1 VRVSDLSRH
10 WKDISDPARSRRD
23 GRTVDGPGSG
33 CGVASL
39 RTSHHVLLG
48 CLLVCL
54 MTEWAVAQDPNFA
67 QSNPAGPVATQLPFP
82 GQPVLPVRAAEVPG
96 EVHVVGNRLPR
107 EAGQDGPPAAG
118 LEQLLSPSG
127 LTPTLK
133 VMMLLSLLSVAP
145 AVLIMTTSFVRFVIV
160 FGLLRQALGTQQLPP
175 TQVITSLSVFLTLF
189 VMLPVWQQAWD
200 EGVSPYVNEQP
211 IPGLQADEDRLMRVF
226 LNTFRPV
233 KRFMSEQIHRS
244 GGEKI
249 VFMLLD
255 FRRPHLESLAAE
267 PYVEPENFDEVEPSI
282 IVTAF
287 MLSELKT
294 AFLIGFK
301 VFLPFLVIDFV
312 VSTLLTSMGMMMM
325 PPTLVSLPFKIL
337 LFVLID
343 GWTLV
348 THMLLLSVSG

>member
-1 VRVSDLSRH
+1 M
-10 WKDISDPARSRRD
+10 A
-23 GRTVDGPGSG
+23 
-33 CGVASL
+33 
-39 RTSHHVLLG
+39 
-48 CLLVCL
+48 CLLTWLLAESVL
-54 MTEWAVAQDPNFA
+54 AQDQNTA
-67 QSNPAGPVATQLPFP
+67 QSNPAGPVAAQTPIS
-82 GQPVLPVRAAEVPG
+82 GRRTAPVRPIEVPDPGRFADNGLPG
-96 EVHVVGNRLPR
+96 E
-107 EAGQDGPPAAG
+107 EGQNVPPAAG

-133 VMMLLSLLSVAP
+133 VMLLLSLLSVAP

-175 TQVITSLSVFLTLF
+175 NQVITSLSVFLTLF

-200 EGVSPYVNEQP
+200 EGISPYVSEQP
-211 IPGLQADEDRLMRVF
+211 IPGLQPQEDQLRRVF

-255 FRRPHLESLAAE
+255 FRRPE
-267 PYVEPENFDEVEPSI
+267 PASSASENYVEPEHFDEVEPSI

-348 THMLLLSVSG
+348 THMLLMSVSG

>member
-1 VRVSDLSRH
+1 MPVKNTIRPTASGF
-10 WKDISDPARSRRD
+10 I
-23 GRTVDGPGSG
+23 RTV
-33 CGVASL
+33 
-39 RTSHHVLLG
+39 
-48 CLLVCL
+48 LVCL
-54 MTEWAVAQDPNFA
+54 LCLIATPLAAQERGA
-67 QSNPAGPVATQLPFP
+67 ATSNLGGPVAAQVPLPKP
-82 GQPVLPVRAAEVPG
+82 PVAPVREVLD
-96 EVHVVGNRLPR
+96 VVANRLPL
-107 EAGQDGPPAAG
+107 EGEQAAVPGGG
-118 LEQLLSPSG
+118 LEQLLSPTG

-160 FGLLRQALGTQQLPP
+160 FGLHRQALGTQQLPP
-175 TQVITSLSVFLTLF
+175 TQVLTSLSVFLTLF
-189 VMLPVWQQAWD
+189 VMTPVWQLAWD

-211 IPGLQADEDRLMRVF
+211 IPNLQPNEDRLKRVF
-226 LNTFRPV
+226 LNTFRPI
-233 KRFMSEQIHRS
+233 KRFMGEQIHRS
-244 GGEKI
+244 QGEDI

-255 FRRPHLESLAAE
+255 FRRPDPESLAGQQ
-267 PYVEPENFDEVEPSI
+267 YVEPENFDDVEPSVN
-282 IVTAF
+282 VTAF

-301 VFLPFLVIDFV
+301 IFLPFLVIDFV

-325 PPTLVSLPFKIL
+325 PPTLVSLPFKLL

>member
-1 VRVSDLSRH
+1 MRG
-10 WKDISDPARSRRD
+10 K
-23 GRTVDGPGSG
+23 
-33 CGVASL
+33 CKKQSL
-39 RTSHHVLLG
+39 VPSPSKGEGTRLALFGLLVLLAIAG
-48 CLLVCL
+48 PL
-54 MTEWAVAQDPNFA
+54 AAQDRGSARPNIGGPTAA
-67 QSNPAGPVATQLPFP
+67 QVPLPKLPVA
-82 GQPVLPVRAAEVPG
+82 PVREAAPVDVEA
-96 EVHVVGNRLPR
+96 NRLPLG
-107 EAGQDGPPAAG
+107 EDEGGEEKETG

-133 VMMLLSLLSVAP
+133 FMMMLSLLSVAP

-189 VMLPVWQQAWD
+189 VMTPVWQQAWN
-200 EGVSPYVNEQP
+200 EGISPYVKEQP
-211 IPGLQADEDRLMRVF
+211 IPNLEPDEDRLKRVF

-244 GGEKI
+244 RGEDI

-255 FRRPHLESLAAE
+255 FRRPDPESLAGQQ
-267 PYVEPENFDEVEPSI
+267 YVEPQNFEEVEPSI

-294 AFLIGFK
+294 AFVIGFK
-301 VFLPFLVIDFV
+301 IFLPFLVIDFV
-312 VSTLLTSMGMMMM
+312 VSTLLASMGMMMM
-325 PPTLVSLPFKIL
+325 PPTLVSLPFKLL

-343 GWTLV
+343 GWMLV
-348 THMLLLSVSG
+348 TRMLLLSVSG

>member
-1 VRVSDLSRH
+1 MPGNHKMQTSVPSPLGGEGTRLALLS
-10 WKDISDPARSRRD
+10 
-23 GRTVDGPGSG
+23 
-33 CGVASL
+33 
-39 RTSHHVLLG
+39 
-48 CLLVCL
+48 LLVVL
-54 MTEWAVAQDPNFA
+54 ALVGSLNAQDRGSARPNIGGPTAA
-67 QSNPAGPVATQLPFP
+67 QVPLPKLPVA
-82 GQPVLPVRAAEVPG
+82 PVREAPVDVEA
-96 EVHVVGNRLPR
+96 NRLPHDVNEVGEEK
-107 EAGQDGPPAAG
+107 EAS

-189 VMLPVWQQAWD
+189 VMTPVWQQAWD
-200 EGVSPYVNEQP
+200 EGIAPYVNEQP
-211 IPGLQADEDRLMRVF
+211 IPNLEPDEDRLKRVF

-244 GGEKI
+244 HGEDI

-255 FRRPHLESLAAE
+255 FRRPDPESLAGQQ
-267 PYVEPENFDEVEPSI
+267 YVEPQNFEEVEPSI

-294 AFLIGFK
+294 AFVIGFK
-301 VFLPFLVIDFV
+301 IFLPFLVIDFV
-312 VSTLLTSMGMMMM
+312 VSTLLASMGMMMM
-325 PPTLVSLPFKIL
+325 PPTLVSLPFKLL

-348 THMLLLSVSG
+348 TRMLLLSVSG

>member
-1 VRVSDLSRH
+1 LS
-10 WKDISDPARSRRD
+10 
-23 GRTVDGPGSG
+23 V
-33 CGVASL
+33 V
-39 RTSHHVLLG
+39 LG
-48 CLLVCL
+48 CLLISLLAESV
-54 MTEWAVAQDPNFA
+54 MAQDRNTA
-67 QSNPAGPVATQLPFP
+67 QSNPAGPVAAQIPVP
-82 GQPVLPVRAAEVPG
+82 GRRVAPVRSVEVPDAG
-96 EVHVVGNRLPR
+96 RFVDNGLLP
-107 EAGQDGPPAAG
+107 EAEQDVPPAAG

-133 VMMLLSLLSVAP
+133 VMLLLSLLSVAP

-211 IPGLQADEDRLMRVF
+211 IPDLQPQEDQLKRVF
-226 LNTFRPV
+226 INTFRPV
-233 KRFMSEQIHRS
+233 KRFMSEQIDRS

-255 FRRPHLESLAAE
+255 FRRPDPASPASEN
-267 PYVEPENFDEVEPSI
+267 YVEPDHFDEVEPSI

-312 VSTLLTSMGMMMM
+312 VSILLTSMGMMMM

>member
-1 VRVSDLSRH
+1 V
-10 WKDISDPARSRRD
+10 
-23 GRTVDGPGSG
+23 G
-33 CGVASL
+33 
-39 RTSHHVLLG
+39 LLATP
-48 CLLVCL
+48 L
-54 MTEWAVAQDPNFA
+54 AAQDRGA
-67 QSNPAGPVATQLPFP
+67 ATSNLGGPVAAQVPLPKP
-82 GQPVLPVRAAEVPG
+82 PVAPVRDPVD
-96 EVHVVGNRLPR
+96 VVANRLPL
-107 EAGQDGPPAAG
+107 DGEQEQPAG
-118 LEQLLSPSG
+118 LEQLLSPAG

-189 VMLPVWQQAWD
+189 VMTPVWQQAWD

-211 IPGLQADEDRLMRVF
+211 IPDLQPDEDRLKRVF
-226 LNTFRPV
+226 LNTFRPI
-233 KRFMSEQIHRS
+233 KRFMAEQIHRS
-244 GGEKI
+244 QGEDI

-255 FRRPHLESLAAE
+255 FRRPDPESLAAQE
-267 PYVEPENFDEVEPSI
+267 YVEPENFDDVEPSV

-301 VFLPFLVIDFV
+301 IFLPFLVIDFV

-325 PPTLVSLPFKIL
+325 PPTLVSLPFKLL

>member
-1 VRVSDLSRH
+1 LRIVLTCFLLALLAT
-10 WKDISDPARSRRD
+10 PLAAQT
-23 GRTVDGPGSG
+23 GGS
-33 CGVASL
+33 ANSN
-39 RTSHHVLLG
+39 LG
-48 CLLVCL
+48 
-54 MTEWAVAQDPNFA
+54 
-67 QSNPAGPVATQLPFP
+67 GPVAAQIPLPKP
-82 GQPVLPVRAAEVPG
+82 PVAPFREAEGERAVD
-96 EVHVVGNRLPR
+96 VVANRLPL
-107 EAGQDGPPAAG
+107 DGEPAPAAG

-175 TQVITSLSVFLTLF
+175 TQVLTSLSVFLTLF
-189 VMLPVWQQAWD
+189 VMTPIWQQAWD

-211 IPGLQADEDRLMRVF
+211 IPNLEPDEDRLKRVF
-226 LNTFRPV
+226 LNTFRPI
-233 KRFMSEQIHRS
+233 KRFMAEQIHRS
-244 GGEKI
+244 HGEDI

-255 FRRPHLESLAAE
+255 FRRPDPESLAGQE
-267 PYVEPENFDEVEPSI
+267 YVEPENFEDVEPSV

-301 VFLPFLVIDFV
+301 IFLPFLVIDFV

-325 PPTLVSLPFKIL
+325 PPTLVSLPFKLL

>member
-1 VRVSDLSRH
+1 VGEPTPDWTAPSPALRAPSPQRGEGTCWRALLAVLFLALVATPLAAQERGAA
-10 WKDISDPARSRRD
+10 ISN
-23 GRTVDGPGSG
+23 
-33 CGVASL
+33 
-39 RTSHHVLLG
+39 LG
-48 CLLVCL
+48 
-54 MTEWAVAQDPNFA
+54 
-67 QSNPAGPVATQLPFP
+67 GPVAAQVPLPKP
-82 GQPVLPVRAAEVPG
+82 PVAPVRDPVD
-96 EVHVVGNRLPR
+96 VVANRLPL
-107 EAGQDGPPAAG
+107 DGEQEQPAG
-118 LEQLLSPSG
+118 LEQLLSPAG

-175 TQVITSLSVFLTLF
+175 TQVLTSLSVFLTLF
-189 VMLPVWQQAWD
+189 VMTPIWQQAWD

-211 IPGLQADEDRLMRVF
+211 IPNLEPDEDRLKRVF
-226 LNTFRPV
+226 LNTFRPI
-233 KRFMSEQIHRS
+233 KRFMAEQIHRS
-244 GGEKI
+244 HGEDI
-249 VFMLLD
+249 VFMLLE
-255 FRRPHLESLAAE
+255 FRRPDPESLAGQE
-267 PYVEPENFDEVEPSI
+267 YVEPENFEDVEPSV

-301 VFLPFLVIDFV
+301 IFLPFLVIDFV

-325 PPTLVSLPFKIL
+325 PPTLVSLPFKLL